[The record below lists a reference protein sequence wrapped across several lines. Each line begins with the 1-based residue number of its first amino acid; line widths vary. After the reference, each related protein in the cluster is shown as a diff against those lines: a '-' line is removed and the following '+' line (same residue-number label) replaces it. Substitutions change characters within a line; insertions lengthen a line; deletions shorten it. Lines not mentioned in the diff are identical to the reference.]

1 MTVGAGREGSG
12 CKYHVSTAVLPSA
25 ELPIAHPLSVVPVGP
40 KLISW
45 NPFQQL
51 LREEEE
57 AGCLQGM
64 KEPAGSTFLP
74 LAGSERHG
82 HVFQLY

>member
-25 ELPIAHPLSVVPVGP
+25 ELPIAHPLSAVPVGP

-45 NPFQQL
+45 NPFQQ
-51 LREEEE
+51 
-57 AGCLQGM
+57 
-64 KEPAGSTFLP
+64 
-74 LAGSERHG
+74 
-82 HVFQLY
+82 